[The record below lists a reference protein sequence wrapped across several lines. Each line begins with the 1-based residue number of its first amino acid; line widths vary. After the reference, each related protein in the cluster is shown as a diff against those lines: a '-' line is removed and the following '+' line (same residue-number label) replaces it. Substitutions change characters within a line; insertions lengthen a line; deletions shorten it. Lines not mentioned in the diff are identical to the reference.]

1 MENIEI
7 PFYSNISYITKSINS
22 NTNMLVFNLLIY
34 LKIMTLLLDH
44 ICHIMLQNSHREE
57 LPMIILK
64 CYHNQFLC
72 YFRFR
77 VYLAIKIIVLFDPFH
92 WTYGYGDTLISFGI
106 VIVRYDNPV
115 C

>member
-34 LKIMTLLLDH
+34 LKIKTLLLDH
-44 ICHIMLQNSHREE
+44 ICHTMLQNSHREE

-64 CYHNQFLC
+64 CT
-72 YFRFR
+72 
-77 VYLAIKIIVLFDPFH
+77 I
-92 WTYGYGDTLISFGI
+92 ISFC
-106 VIVRYDNPV
+106 VILDFEYT
-115 C
+115 